1 MRLNMVRNKTIGL
14 AAMALVL
21 GAAPLSAEEYPT
33 PPSVAYEHDFTA
45 VTDVE
50 DVEKLVASGE
60 LVPILVVPLPF
71 GGTDDAINTAYV
83 TPEAAMQKEAMD
95 AALVDLADQG
105 LLNSFELEPEYR
117 GDSLIPAKITFRANH
132 AGEGERFDLTVEI
145 W

>member
-1 MRLNMVRNKTIGL
+1 MAMRLNMVWKIVA
-14 AAMALVL
+14 AAMLAT
-21 GAAPLSAEEYPT
+21 GAIAAGAQESDAPPVAVARPDFSA
-33 PPSVAYEHDFTA
+33 VKTA
-45 VTDVE
+45 E
-50 DVEKLVASGE
+50 DIEKLVAEGV

-83 TPEAAMQKEAMD
+83 TPEAAAEKQLMD
-95 AALVDLADQG
+95 ATLVELADQG

-117 GDSLIPAKITFRANH
+117 GESLIPAKLTFRANH